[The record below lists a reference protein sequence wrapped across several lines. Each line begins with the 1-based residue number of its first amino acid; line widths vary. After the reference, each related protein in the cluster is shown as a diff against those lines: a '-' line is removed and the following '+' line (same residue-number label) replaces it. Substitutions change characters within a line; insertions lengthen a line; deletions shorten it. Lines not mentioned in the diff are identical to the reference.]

1 MTPPPA
7 ASWIG
12 EWDFRADTGKGVI
25 AGTLRFLS
33 SGVGMAG
40 TYAGLR
46 GNTTELSNLKT
57 AGNRIF
63 FDLVTPTAVWHLE
76 GALSGDLIAG
86 TFRTAERT
94 IPWSAAR
101 KGAAPTPSRSP
112 S

>member
-7 ASWIG
+7 VSWIG
-12 EWDFRADTGKGVI
+12 EWDFRADTGKGVL
-25 AGTLRFLS
+25 AGTLRFRAA
-33 SGVGMAG
+33 GVGMAG

-46 GNTTELSNLKT
+46 GNTTELSNLTT
-57 AGNRIF
+57 AGNRIS

-76 GALSGDLIAG
+76 GIVSGDRIEG

-94 IPWSAAR
+94 IPWTGSR
-101 KGAAPTPSRSP
+101 KGTAPTPSRPP